1 MIINMIKLKVRDLV
15 EGYHEDDATSKV
27 TAWGG
32 NLDVRP
38 EYQREY
44 VYDDQKRDSVIN
56 TVLHGFP
63 LNIMYFVDRGEN
75 LSLIHI

>member
-38 EYQREY
+38 EYQREF
-44 VYDDQKRDSVIN
+44 VDDDQ
-56 TVLHGFP
+56 
-63 LNIMYFVDRGEN
+63 
-75 LSLIHI
+75 